1 MSLHHFPQ
9 IISDSVMFYFDSRR
23 TANYVGSTVTSAIE
37 TKSLTATNVTRSGT
51 TTTFNNTQSN
61 IATSYITDSVHDSS
75 YIVKSNMTVMATF
88 KIFSDFNTENPAWWR
103 QTPISFGT
111 DATKGMWAIEV
122 FKGLGITIR
131 QNFDFDGTYGAD
143 ILTGK
148 YCELNKWINVAF
160 VNDGMISKTYVNGIF
175 CTQRTISSL
184 TVTSAGTARLSIG
197 AQNAGTPIYGLIGSV
212 DSAIVYSRA
221 LSDAE
226 IFKNATNFLARCA

>member
-23 TANYVGSTVTSAIE
+23 TANYVGSTVTSAIG

-51 TTTFNNTQSN
+51 TTTFTNPKNN
-61 IATSYITDSVHDSS
+61 IATSYITDSVHDSN

-88 KIFSDFNTENPAWWR
+88 KVSSDFNSGDPAWWR
-103 QTPISFGT
+103 QAPISFGT

-122 FKGLGITIR
+122 FKGLGITVR
-131 QNFDFDGTYGAD
+131 QGFDSDGIYGVD
-143 ILTGK
+143 ITTGK
-148 YCELNKWINVAF
+148 YCELNKWVNVAF
-160 VNDGMISKTYVNGIF
+160 VNDGMITKTYVNGIF
-175 CTQRTISSL
+175 CVQRTISSL
-184 TVTSAGTARLSIG
+184 NITSAGTARLSVG
-197 AQNAGTPIYGLIGSV
+197 VENSGYPLYGIMGNV